1 MSERNIP
8 DLQLISVI
16 DAEFRAA
23 KAAEE
28 ARIAVI
34 RQSAITNAR
43 IQILVTLRK
52 RLHEIRA
59 NIGAFS
65 KDITL
70 IDGGARIR
78 IMLHQMP
85 NKNID
90 GNESFTTM
98 YLVEGGD
105 GQNIASTFQRT
116 YGSELKVQNEEI
128 DGVECVTFFVTY

>member
-28 ARIAVI
+28 ARLAVI
-34 RQSAITNAR
+34 RRSAITNAR
-43 IQILVTLRK
+43 IQILVILRN
-52 RLHEIRA
+52 RLREIRE
-59 NIGAFS
+59 NIGALG
-65 KDITL
+65 DDVTL

-85 NKNID
+85 NKDID
-90 GNESFTTM
+90 GHESFTTM

-128 DGVECVTFFVTY
+128 DGVERVTFFVTY